1 MNKQIVFNQEAKTS
15 LLKGVKKLSDA
26 VTATLGPNGR
36 NVIIENQGGNPTS
49 TKDGVT
55 VAKSISLKDPIEN
68 VGAQI
73 LKQAAIKTADLA
85 GDGTTTTTL
94 LASEMVEYGFN
105 AIKAGSNAV
114 EVKRG
119 IEKAAKEV
127 IDNLKSISQ
136 DITSDDQIHQVA
148 VISAN
153 GDEEIGTL
161 ISEAM
166 KAVGADGVVTVEES
180 KIGETSLDI
189 VEGIQFDK
197 GYKSMY
203 FVTNNDA
210 MTCTLNDP
218 KILIFNGR
226 LTAVKDLLPLL
237 EGCSQASSP
246 LLIIAED
253 VDGEALST
261 LLVNKMRQILKV
273 CAVKSPDFG
282 DRRLHILEDI
292 AVLTGGTVVSP
303 EKGMRLDKFNSDWL
317 GTARLVTVAKETTTI
332 VDGKGAKETI
342 EARIE
347 ELKSQIDKA
356 TSFFEREKLQ
366 ERLGKLT
373 GGVAIINIG
382 APTEVEMKEKKD
394 RVDDALHATKAALQ
408 EGIVAGGG
416 SALLHAR
423 KKLDTEYETANL
435 ELGRQIV
442 RKACLAPFIKIL
454 TNAGYEETETWMLA
468 NSVVSSETTNGYD
481 LKSKSIVNLVENGII
496 DPTKVT
502 RLALEN
508 AVSVAGTILITE
520 AIVYEEPEKEK
531 NNDPMVGFGNG
542 MYE

>member
-15 LLKGVKKLSDA
+15 LLKGVTKLSDA
-26 VTATLGPNGR
+26 VTCTLGPNGR

-73 LKQAAIKTADLA
+73 LKQAAIKTAELA

-94 LASEMVEYGFN
+94 LAYEMVKYGFE

-119 IEKAAKEV
+119 IEKASKE
-127 IDNLKSISQ
+127 IITELKTISQ
-136 DITSDDQIHQVA
+136 DISSEDQIHQVA

-153 GDEEIGTL
+153 GDEEMGTL

-166 KAVGADGVVTVEES
+166 NKVGVDGVVTVEES
-180 KIGETSLDI
+180 RIGETSLEI

-203 FVTNNDA
+203 FVTNNDT
-210 MTCTLNDP
+210 MTATLDKP
-218 KILIFNGR
+218 QVLLYNGK
-226 LTAVKDLLPLL
+226 LTQVKELLPLL
-237 EGCSQASSP
+237 EGCSQAQKS

-253 VDGEALST
+253 IDGEALSA
-261 LLVNKMRQILKV
+261 LIVNKMRGILKV
-273 CAVKSPDFG
+273 AAVKAPDFG

-292 AVLTGGTVVSP
+292 ATVTGGTVVTP
-303 EKGMRLDKFNSDWL
+303 EKGMKLEKFNTEWL
-317 GTARLVTVAKETTTI
+317 GSARLVNVAKETTTI
-332 VDGKGAKETI
+332 VDGKGDVDKI
-342 EARIE
+342 EQRIDD
-347 ELKSQIDKA
+347 LKAQIDKA
-356 TSFFEREKLQ
+356 QSFFEIEKLQ
-366 ERLGKLT
+366 ERLAKLT
-373 GGVAIINIG
+373 GGVAVISIG
-382 APTEVEMKEKKD
+382 AATEVEMKEKKD
-394 RVDDALHATKAALQ
+394 RLDDALHATKAALQ
-408 EGIVAGGG
+408 EGIIVGGG

-423 KKLDTEYETANL
+423 RKLNTEYETTDL

-442 RKACLAPFIKIL
+442 RKACLAPFVKIL
-454 TNAGYEETETWMLA
+454 TNAGYEETDTWDLV
-468 NSVVSSETTNGYD
+468 NNISRSESTDGYD
-481 LKSKSIVNLVENGII
+481 LKSKSVVNLIDKGII

-520 AIVYEEPEKEK
+520 AIVYEEPEKDK
-531 NNDPMVGFGNG
+531 QNSPMDMG

>member
-1 MNKQIVFNQEAKTS
+1 MNKQIVFNQDAKNN
-15 LLKGVKKLSDA
+15 LLKGVMKLSNA

-36 NVIIENQGGNPTS
+36 NVIIENQGNSPVS

-55 VAKSISLKDPIEN
+55 VAKSIQLKDPIEN

-73 LKQAAIKTADLA
+73 LKQASVKTAEQA

-94 LASEMVEYGFN
+94 LASTMVEYGFN

-119 IEKAAKEV
+119 LEKASKEIV
-127 IDNLKSISQ
+127 SKLKEISK

-166 KAVGADGVVTVEES
+166 KAVGVDGVVTVEES
-180 KIGETSLDI
+180 KIGETNLDI

-197 GYKSMY
+197 GYKSLY
-203 FVTNNDA
+203 FDT
-210 MTCTLNDP
+210 MTSTLNDP
-218 KILIFNGR
+218 QILIYNGV

-237 EGCSQASSP
+237 EGCNQAGSP

-253 VDGEALST
+253 IDGEALST
-261 LLVNKMRQILKV
+261 LVVNKMRGIIKV
-273 CAVKSPDFG
+273 AAVKAPDFG

-292 AVLTGGTVVSP
+292 AVVTGGTVVSP
-303 EKGMRLDKFNSDWL
+303 EKGMRLDKFKSEWL
-317 GTARLVTVAKETTTI
+317 GKARLVTVAKESTTI
-332 VDGKGAKETI
+332 VDGKGEKENI

-347 ELKSQIDKA
+347 ELKNQIDKA
-356 TSFFEREKLQ
+356 QSFFEIEKLQ

-382 APTEVEMKEKKD
+382 APTDVEMKEKKD

-408 EGIVAGGG
+408 EGIVSGGG

-423 KKLDTEYETANL
+423 SVLNTEYETPDL

-442 RKACLAPFIKIL
+442 RKACLAPFTKIL
-454 TNAGYEETETWMLA
+454 TNAGYEEVDTWILA
-468 NSVVSSETTNGYD
+468 DKIIKSTPNEGYD
-481 LKSKSIVNLVENGII
+481 LKSKSIVNLIDAGII

-520 AIVYEEPEKEK
+520 AIVYEEPETDKKES
-531 NNDPMVGFGNG
+531 PMMNMG

>member
-15 LLKGVKKLSDA
+15 LLKGVTKLSDA
-26 VTATLGPNGR
+26 VTCTLGPNGR

-73 LKQAAIKTADLA
+73 LKQAAIKTAELA

-94 LASEMVEYGFN
+94 LASEMIKYGFE

-119 IEKAAKEV
+119 IEKASKEL
-127 IDNLKSISQ
+127 IAELKEISQ
-136 DITSDDQIHQVA
+136 DISSEDQIHQVA

-153 GDEEIGTL
+153 GDEEMGTL

-166 KAVGADGVVTVEES
+166 NKVGVDGVVTVEES
-180 KIGETSLDI
+180 RIGETSLEI

-197 GYKSMY
+197 GYKSLY
-203 FVTNNDA
+203 FVTNNDT
-210 MTCTLNDP
+210 MTATLDNP
-218 KILIFNGR
+218 QILLYNGK
-226 LTAVKDLLPLL
+226 LTQVKELLPLL
-237 EGCSQASSP
+237 EGCSQANKP

-253 VDGEALST
+253 IDGEALSA
-261 LLVNKMRQILKV
+261 LIVNKMRGILKV
-273 CAVKSPDFG
+273 VAVKAPDFG

-292 AVLTGGTVVSP
+292 ATVTGGTVVTP
-303 EKGMRLDKFNSDWL
+303 EKGMKLEKFNTEWL
-317 GTARLVTVAKETTTI
+317 GSARLVNVAKETTTI
-332 VDGKGAKETI
+332 VDGKGDVDKI
-342 EARIE
+342 EQRID
-347 ELKSQIDKA
+347 ELKAQIDKA
-356 TSFFEREKLQ
+356 QSFFEIEKLQ
-366 ERLGKLT
+366 ERLAKLT
-373 GGVAIINIG
+373 GGIAVISIG
-382 APTEVEMKEKKD
+382 AATEVEMKEKKD
-394 RVDDALHATKAALQ
+394 RLDDALHATKAALQ
-408 EGIVAGGG
+408 EGIIAGGG

-423 KKLDTEYETANL
+423 KKLDTEYETTDL

-442 RKACLAPFIKIL
+442 RKACLAPFTKIL
-454 TNAGYEETETWMLA
+454 TNAGYEEIDTWDLVNNVNKAESTE
-468 NSVVSSETTNGYD
+468 GYD
-481 LKSKSIVNLVENGII
+481 LKSKSVVDLVKAGII

-520 AIVYEEPEKEK
+520 AIVYEEPEKDK
-531 NNDPMVGFGNG
+531 KDSPMDMG

>member
-73 LKQAAIKTADLA
+73 LKQAAVKTADLA

-94 LASEMVEYGFN
+94 LASEMMEYGFN

-127 IDNLKSISQ
+127 IANLKEISQ
-136 DITSDDQIHQVA
+136 DINSEDQIHQVA

-166 KAVGADGVVTVEES
+166 NSVGAEGVVTVEES
-180 KIGETSLDI
+180 KIGETSLEI

-203 FVTNNDA
+203 FVTNNDT
-210 MTCTLNDP
+210 MTATLNNP
-218 KILIFNGR
+218 QILIYNGK
-226 LTAVKDLLPLL
+226 LTQVKELLPLL
-237 EGCSQASSP
+237 ESCSQKQSS

-261 LLVNKMRQILKV
+261 LVVNKMRGIIKV
-273 CAVKSPDFG
+273 VAVKAPDFG

-292 AVLTGGTVVSP
+292 ATVTGGQVISP
-303 EKGMRLDKFNSDWL
+303 EKGMKLDKFNSEWL
-317 GTARLVTVAKETTTI
+317 GESRLVTVTKESTTI
-332 VDGKGAKETI
+332 VDGKGNAEDITQ
-342 EARIE
+342 RIDD
-347 ELKSQIDKA
+347 LKNQIDKA

-366 ERLGKLT
+366 ERLGKLS
-373 GGVAIINIG
+373 GGVAVINIG

-416 SALLHAR
+416 AALLHAR
-423 KKLDTEYETANL
+423 KKLDTEYETTDL

-442 RKACLAPFIKIL
+442 RKACLAPFTKIL
-454 TNAGYEETETWMLA
+454 TNAGYEEVNTWSLI
-468 NSVVSSETTNGYD
+468 NDINTSESTNGYD
-481 LKSKSIVNLVENGII
+481 LKSKEVVNLVEKGVI

-502 RLALEN
+502 RMALEN

-531 NNDPMVGFGNG
+531 DNSSMMNMGG

>member
-261 LLVNKMRQILKV
+261 LLVNKMRGILKV
-273 CAVKSPDFG
+273 CAVKAPDFG

-332 VDGKGAKETI
+332 VDGKGEKESI
-342 EARIE
+342 ESRIE

-520 AIVYEEPEKEK
+520 AIVYEEPEKDK
-531 NNDPMVGFGNG
+531 KDSPMDMS

>member
-253 VDGEALST
+253 IDGEALST
-261 LLVNKMRQILKV
+261 LLVNKMRMILKV
-273 CAVKSPDFG
+273 CAVKAPDFG

-332 VDGKGAKETI
+332 VDGKGEKESI
-342 EARIE
+342 ESRIE

-481 LKSKSIVNLVENGII
+481 LKSKSIINLVENGII

-520 AIVYEEPEKEK
+520 AIVYEEPEKDK
-531 NNDPMVGFGNG
+531 KDSPMDMS

>member
-261 LLVNKMRQILKV
+261 LLVNKMRGILKV
-273 CAVKSPDFG
+273 CAVKAPDFG

-332 VDGKGAKETI
+332 VDGKGEKESI
-342 EARIE
+342 ESRIE

-531 NNDPMVGFGNG
+531 NDNAMMNNMG

>member
-1 MNKQIVFNQEAKTS
+1 MNKQIVFNQEAKSS
-15 LLKGVKKLSDA
+15 LLKGVVKLSDA

-94 LASEMVEYGFN
+94 LASTMVEYGFD

-119 IEKAAKEV
+119 IEKASKEL
-127 IDNLKSISQ
+127 ITHLKSISQ

-203 FVTNNDA
+203 FVTNNDT

-226 LTAVKDLLPLL
+226 LTTVKDLLPLL
-237 EGCSQASSP
+237 EGCSQAQSP

-253 VDGEALST
+253 IDGEALST
-261 LLVNKMRQILKV
+261 LVVNKMRGIIKV
-273 CAVKSPDFG
+273 AAVKAPDFG

-292 AVLTGGTVVSP
+292 ATLTGGTVVSP

-317 GTARLVTVAKETTTI
+317 GTSRLVTVAKENTTI
-332 VDGKGAKETI
+332 VDGKGSKESI

-347 ELKSQIDKA
+347 DLKQQIDKA
-356 TSFFEREKLQ
+356 QSFFEREKLQ

-382 APTEVEMKEKKD
+382 AATEVEMKEKKD

-416 SALLHAR
+416 SALIHAR
-423 KKLDTEYETANL
+423 KKLDTEYETTDL
-435 ELGRQIV
+435 ELGRQII
-442 RKACLAPFIKIL
+442 RKACLAPFTKIL
-454 TNAGYEETETWMLA
+454 TNAGYEEIDTWDLVNNVNKA
-468 NSVVSSETTNGYD
+468 ESTDGYD
-481 LKSKSIVNLVENGII
+481 LKSKEVINLIDKGII

-508 AVSVAGTILITE
+508 AVSVACTILITE
-520 AIVYEEPEKEK
+520 AIVYEEPEKDK
-531 NNDPMVGFGNG
+531 KDSPMDMS

>member
-1 MNKQIVFNQEAKTS
+1 MNKQIVFNQEAKNN
-15 LLKGVKKLSDA
+15 LLKGVTKLSDA
-26 VTATLGPNGR
+26 VTSTLGPNGR
-36 NVIIENQGGNPTS
+36 NVIIENSGGNPNS

-94 LASEMVEYGFN
+94 LAANMIEYGFN

-119 IEKAAKEV
+119 IEKASKEIV
-127 IDNLKSISQ
+127 ANLKEISQ
-136 DITSDDQIHQVA
+136 EISAEDQIHQVA

-166 KAVGADGVVTVEES
+166 NAVGADGVVTVEES
-180 KIGETSLDI
+180 KIGETSLEI

-203 FVTNNDA
+203 FVTNNDT
-210 MTCTLNDP
+210 MTATLDNP
-218 KILIFNGR
+218 QILIYNGK
-226 LTAVKDLLPLL
+226 LTQVKDLLPLL
-237 EGCSQASSP
+237 ESCSQKNSS
-246 LLIIAED
+246 LLVIAED

-261 LLVNKMRQILKV
+261 LIVNKMRGIIKV
-273 CAVKSPDFG
+273 AAVKAPDFG

-292 AVLTGGTVVSP
+292 ATVTGGQVVSP
-303 EKGMRLDKFNSDWL
+303 EKGMKLDKFNSDWL
-317 GTARLVTVAKETTTI
+317 GTSRLVTVTKDATTI
-332 VDGKGAKETI
+332 VDGGGEADAIKG
-342 EARIE
+342 RIE
-347 ELKSQIDKA
+347 DLKTQIDKA
-356 TSFFEREKLQ
+356 QSFFEIEKLQ
-366 ERLGKLT
+366 ERLGKLS

-382 APTEVEMKEKKD
+382 AATEVEMKEKKD

-423 KKLDTEYETANL
+423 KVLDTPYETADL
-435 ELGRQIV
+435 ELGRQII
-442 RKACLAPFIKIL
+442 RKACLAPFVKIL
-454 TNAGYEETETWMLA
+454 TNAGYENIDTWKLA
-468 NSVVSSETTNGYD
+468 DKVMENAATHGYD
-481 LKSKSIVNLVENGII
+481 LKSKEVVDLINKGII

-531 NNDPMVGFGNG
+531 DNTPQFPQIPPM
-542 MYE
+542 

>member
-36 NVIIENQGGNPTS
+36 NVIIENQGGNPIS

-261 LLVNKMRQILKV
+261 LLVNKMRGILKV
-273 CAVKSPDFG
+273 CAVKAPDFG

-332 VDGKGAKETI
+332 VDGKGEKESI
-342 EARIE
+342 ESRIE

-520 AIVYEEPEKEK
+520 AIVYEEPEKDK
-531 NNDPMVGFGNG
+531 KDSPMDMS

>member
-1 MNKQIVFNQEAKTS
+1 MNKQIVFNQDAKNN
-15 LLKGVKKLSDA
+15 LLKGVKKLSNA

-94 LASEMVEYGFN
+94 LASEMIEYGFN

-114 EVKRG
+114 EVKKG
-119 IEKAAKEV
+119 IEKATKE
-127 IDNLKSISQ
+127 IINSLKDISV
-136 DITSDDQIHQVA
+136 DITSEDQIHQVA

-166 KAVGADGVVTVEES
+166 NAVGADGVVTVEES
-180 KIGETSLDI
+180 RIGETSLEI
-189 VEGIQFDK
+189 VEGIQFDN

-203 FVTNNDA
+203 FVTNNDT
-210 MTCTLNDP
+210 MTATLDNP
-218 KILIFNGR
+218 QILIYNGK
-226 LTAVKDLLPLL
+226 LTQVKDLLPLL
-237 EGCSQASSP
+237 ESCSQKNSS

-261 LLVNKMRQILKV
+261 LIVNKMRGIIKV
-273 CAVKSPDFG
+273 CAVKAPDFG

-292 AVLTGGTVVSP
+292 AVVTGGQVVSP
-303 EKGMRLDKFNSDWL
+303 EKGMKLDKLNSDWL
-317 GTARLVTVAKETTTI
+317 GKSRLVTVTRDNTTI
-332 VDGKGAKETI
+332 VDGSGDTDTI
-342 EARIE
+342 KQRIE
-347 ELKSQIDKA
+347 DLKSQIDKA
-356 TSFFEREKLQ
+356 SSFFEREKLQ
-366 ERLGKLT
+366 ERLGKLA

-382 APTEVEMKEKKD
+382 AATEVEMKEKKD

-416 SALLHAR
+416 AALLHAR
-423 KKLDTEYETANL
+423 KKLTTEYETTDL

-442 RKACLAPFIKIL
+442 RKACLAPFTKIL
-454 TNAGYEETETWMLA
+454 TNAGYEEVNTWMLI
-468 NSVVSSETTNGYD
+468 NDINKSESTNGYD
-481 LKSKSIVNLVENGII
+481 LKSKSIINLIEKGII

-508 AVSVAGTILITE
+508 AVSVAGTVLITE

-531 NNDPMVGFGNG
+531 KNEMSNYG

>member
-153 GDEEIGTL
+153 GDKEIGTL

-253 VDGEALST
+253 IDGEALST

-273 CAVKSPDFG
+273 CAVKAPDFG

-332 VDGKGAKETI
+332 VDGKGGKESI
-342 EARIE
+342 ESRIE

-468 NSVVSSETTNGYD
+468 NSVVLSETTNGYD

-531 NNDPMVGFGNG
+531 NDNSSMNYGPG

>member
-261 LLVNKMRQILKV
+261 LLVNKMRGILKV
-273 CAVKSPDFG
+273 CAVKAPDFG

-332 VDGKGAKETI
+332 VDGKGEKESI
-342 EARIE
+342 ESRIE

-520 AIVYEEPEKEK
+520 AIVYEEPEKDK
-531 NNDPMVGFGNG
+531 KDSPMDIS